1 MHEYSIV
8 DALLRQIDAEA
19 RRIDAT
25 RVHRVELKIGE
36 LAGIEPEL
44 LALAFEV
51 YREETICAGA
61 ELTIHPQPARWSCPA
76 CGTDAP
82 AGVNLRCRQ
91 CQTPLTLAEGDE
103 IILERLEM
111 EVEHVS

>member
-8 DALLRQIDAEA
+8 DALLRQIDTEA
-19 RRIDAT
+19 RRVNAT

-36 LAGIEPEL
+36 LAGIEREL
-44 LALAFEV
+44 LALAFEA
-51 YREETICAGA
+51 YRDETICAGA
-61 ELTIHPQPARWSCPA
+61 ELTIHAQPARWSCPA
-76 CGTDAP
+76 CGKSAA
-82 AGVNLRCRQ
+82 AGVNLRCAD